1 MSEVYILFGASVAV
15 AFFAIVT
22 FFVVVSY
29 HKALK
34 RQRELESELEKI
46 KAMGTEASR
55 AIISAAQ
62 IKANEIITSSQI
74 KGQEIIKAS
83 DLFSEDFKSSF
94 QSKLTQ
100 ELSGVSQTI
109 NSEVEV
115 EMQKFRSTVTA
126 ETGKV
131 KDSLSAGMKVAYER
145 AQEEVN
151 RYKQEMMARVNQAI
165 FGIVEDAAKKSL
177 GASLTRD
184 QHEKVI
190 LKALEEAKKQNVF

>member
-1 MSEVYILFGASVAV
+1 MPEVYVLFGASVAV

-34 RQRELESELEKI
+34 RQRELESEVEKL
-46 KAMGTEASR
+46 KASGSEAGR

-83 DLFSEDFKSSF
+83 DIFSEKFKTGF
-94 QSKLTQ
+94 QTKLT
-100 ELSGVSQTI
+100 EVLSNISQTI
-109 NSEVEV
+109 NTEVQN
-115 EMQKFRSTVTA
+115 EMQKFRAAVTE
-126 ETGKV
+126 ETSKV
-131 KDSLSAGMKVAYER
+131 KDSLSAGMKVAYEK

-151 RYKQEMMARVNQAI
+151 KYKIEMMARVNSVI
-165 FGIVEDAAKKSL
+165 YGIVEDAAKKSL
-177 GASLTRD
+177 GASLTRE